1 MEILHFGD
9 QHAGGFSEVLS
20 LDSRAVESLN
30 SGEKAKGESVSIAPH
45 SLEQSLLA
53 FGEALNDC
61 DLELFVS
68 AWRSADVFARLQF
81 EKEEGEQR
89 MREAFG
95 ISYLRTLLSC

>member
-1 MEILHFGD
+1 MEILHFSD
-9 QHAGGFSEVLS
+9 QQAVGFEEVLR
-20 LDSRAVESLN
+20 LDNRELESIN
-30 SGEKAKGESVSIAPH
+30 SGDKENADSESIAPH

-61 DLELFVS
+61 DLDLFVS
-68 AWRSADVFARLQF
+68 AWRSAGVFARLQF

-95 ISYLRTLLSC
+95 VSYLRTLLSC